1 MILEEFRIGS
11 SLDQGTNMDEKPN
24 QTAKPSKP
32 PWEVPIDDPHAL
44 KVEAPSTWAGG
55 IPAIMTSLSHTTHEM
70 GIIRGGKALLK
81 LNQKGGFD
89 CPGCG
94 WPDPDDDRAITEF
107 CENGVK
113 AVAHEA
119 TTKVITED
127 FFQHWSIEALGQQ
140 SDYWLGQQGRLTH
153 PMVKEAGSTHYRSIS
168 WEEAFTKMATH
179 LNTLEDPNEAIFYT
193 SGRTSNEAAFLYQ
206 LFARLYGTNNLP
218 DSSNMCHES
227 SSVALKEV
235 IGIGKATVTLDD
247 FHCADAIFILG
258 QNPGTNHPR
267 MLATLQ
273 KAARR
278 GCQIVSIN
286 PLPEAGTT
294 RFIHPQEFTT
304 WLGQG
309 TPLATLFLQ
318 VKINGDVALL
328 KGMMKGLLE
337 REDQHP
343 GTILDKTFI
352 QQYTDGFENFGAALQ
367 QVSWDDIVEGSGI
380 PKKDI
385 QKAVDIVVQ
394 AKSIICTWAMGMTQH
409 KNAVANM
416 QEIINF
422 LLLRGNIGRKGAGAC
437 PVRGHSNVQG
447 DRTMG
452 ITENPAPEFLNRL
465 ELIFDFQPPTQRG
478 HDAVRGIKAMHEGHA
493 KVFIALGG
501 NFLSATPD
509 TSYTAEA
516 ISRCR
521 LTVHISTK
529 LNRAHLVTGNEA
541 LILPALGRTDQDRQ
555 AGHFQYVTTENTMG
569 VVQTSQGQLD
579 PVSPDIKS
587 EVNIVGNLAKATFA
601 HREGPGRHINWD
613 TLMENYDEI
622 RHLINQVIPG
632 FENYTARVQKPGGFY
647 LFNPVR
653 DARRFPTST
662 GKANFTV
669 HPLPNIP
676 LQPGQLLM
684 MTIRSHDQYN
694 TTIYGLDDRY
704 RGVKSGRRVVF
715 MNQTDM
721 DERGLAKGHL
731 VDLVS
736 HYQDQTRK
744 AEQFTVI
751 PYPIP
756 RTCVATYF
764 PEANVLIPIDSVAD
778 KSNTPTSK
786 SIVITVHPSSTHSR
800 HP

>member
-1 MILEEFRIGS
+1 M
-11 SLDQGTNMDEKPN
+11 
-24 QTAKPSKP
+24 
-32 PWEVPIDDPHAL
+32 
-44 KVEAPSTWAGG
+44 EAPSTPSWEIPLEDSRELHIDEPSTLAGG
-55 IPAIMTSLSHTTHEM
+55 IPAILSTLKHTTHEM
-70 GIIRGGKALLK
+70 GLKRGGQALLTV
-81 LNQKGGFD
+81 NQKQGFD

-94 WPDPDDDRAITEF
+94 WPDPDGDRAITEF

-119 TTKVITED
+119 TTRIITKE
-127 FFQHWSIEALGQQ
+127 FFQHYSIEKLSRQ
-140 SDYWLGQQGRLTH
+140 SDYWLGQQGRLTR
-153 PMVKEAGSTHYRSIS
+153 PMIKRKGDTHYHPIA
-168 WEEAFTKMATH
+168 WHTAFDTIAGH
-179 LNTLEDPNEAIFYT
+179 LNALDDPNEAIFYT

-247 FHCADAIFILG
+247 FQHADAIFILG

-273 KAARR
+273 QAARR

-294 RFIHPQEFTT
+294 RFIHPREITH
-304 WLGQG
+304 WLGRG
-309 TPLATLFLQ
+309 TPLATLHLP
-318 VKINGDVALL
+318 VKINGDVPLL
-328 KGMMKGLLE
+328 KGIMKELLI
-337 REDQHP
+337 REEIQP
-343 GTILDKTFI
+343 GSILDLPFI
-352 QQYTDGFENFGAALQ
+352 RDYTEGFDHFATVTRNITWEK
-367 QVSWDDIVEGSGI
+367 IVEGSGI
-380 PKKDI
+380 AREDI
-385 QKAVDIVVQ
+385 QKAADIVVQ
-394 AKSIICTWAMGMTQH
+394 TKSIICTWAMGMTQH

-422 LLLRGNIGRKGAGAC
+422 LLLRGNIGRQGTGPC

-452 ITENPAPEFLNRL
+452 ITENPTHEFLDRL
-465 ELIFDFQPPTQRG
+465 AKVCHFQPPTKRG
-478 HDAVRGIKAMHEGHA
+478 HDAVRGIKAMHAGRA

-509 TSYTAEA
+509 TEYTAQA
-516 ISRCR
+516 LSRCR

-529 LNRAHLVTGNEA
+529 LNRAHLVTGTEA
-541 LILPALGRTDQDRQ
+541 LILPSLGRTDKDLQEDIP
-555 AGHFQYVTTENTMG
+555 QYVTTENTMG
-569 VVQTSQGQLD
+569 IVQTSHGTLE
-579 PVSPDIKS
+579 PVSPFLKS
-587 EVNIVGNLAKATFA
+587 EVNIVANIAKATFTDK
-601 HREGPGRHINWD
+601 EGPWDHINWNR
-613 TLMENYDEI
+613 LMQDYDEI
-622 RHLINQVIPG
+622 RHLISRVVPG
-632 FENYTARVQKPGGFY
+632 HDNYIERVNRPGGFY
-647 LFNPVR
+647 LPNPIR
-653 DARRFPTST
+653 DARQFPTPS
-662 GKANFTV
+662 GKARFTI
-669 HPLPNIP
+669 HPLPDIHLAP
-676 LQPGQLLM
+676 HQLLM

-704 RGVKSGRRVVF
+704 RGVKAGRRVVF
-715 MNQTDM
+715 MNQLDM
-721 DERGLAKGHL
+721 EERDLTKGDV
-731 VDLVS
+731 VDIIS
-736 HYQDQTRK
+736 HHKDQTR
-744 AEQFTVI
+744 AASHFVVV

-786 SIVITVHPSSTHSR
+786 SVVVTIHPTSQPSALH
-800 HP
+800 

>member
-1 MILEEFRIGS
+1 M
-11 SLDQGTNMDEKPN
+11 
-24 QTAKPSKP
+24 AKKTYPPVDTSKP
-32 PWEVPIDDPHAL
+32 TWEVPLEDPKAL
-44 KVEAPSTWAGG
+44 KIKEPSTLAGG
-55 IPAIMTSLSHTTHEM
+55 IPAIITSLSHTTHEM
-70 GIIRGGKALLK
+70 GVVRGGQALLK
-81 LNQKGGFD
+81 INQKGGFD

-94 WPDPDDDRAITEF
+94 WPDPDDNRAFTEF

-119 TTKVITED
+119 TTKVITEE
-127 FFQHWSIEALGQQ
+127 FFDQWSIKALGQQ

-153 PMVKEAGSTHYRSIS
+153 PMVKEVGSTHYRPIA
-168 WEEAFTKMATH
+168 WEEAFIKMATH
-179 LNTLEDPNEAIFYT
+179 LHALDDPNEAIFYT

-247 FHCADAIFILG
+247 FQQADAIFILG

-294 RFIHPQEFTT
+294 RFIHPQEVTT
-304 WLGQG
+304 WLGHG
-309 TPLATLFLQ
+309 TPLATLFLP
-318 VKINGDVALL
+318 VKINGDVPLL
-328 KGMMKGLLE
+328 KGLMKELLE
-337 REDQHP
+337 REDQQP
-343 GTILDKTFI
+343 GTILDMAFI
-352 QQYTDGFENFGAALQ
+352 QQYTHGFDDFAAALR

-380 PKKDI
+380 PREDI
-385 QKAVDIVVQ
+385 HKAVDIVVN

-416 QEIINF
+416 QEIINL
-422 LLLRGNIGRKGAGAC
+422 LLLRGNIGRQGAGPC

-452 ITENPAPEFLNRL
+452 ITENPAPDFLDRL
-465 ELIFDFQPPTQRG
+465 RKVFDFQPPTERG
-478 HDAVRGIKAMHEGHA
+478 LDAVRGIKAMHEGRA

-516 ISRCR
+516 LSRCR

-529 LNRAHLVTGNEA
+529 LNRAHLVTGHEA
-541 LILPALGRTDQDRQ
+541 LILPALGRTDQDSQ
-555 AGHFQYVTTENTMG
+555 SGNLQYVTTENTMG
-569 VVQTSQGQLD
+569 IVQPSQGKLE
-579 PVSPDIKS
+579 PVSPDIRS

-601 HREGPGRHINWD
+601 RRRGPGQHINWD
-613 TLMENYDEI
+613 HLMDNYDEI
-622 RHLINQVIPG
+622 RALISQAIPG
-632 FENYTARVQKPGGFY
+632 FDNYTTRVQHPGGFY
-647 LFNPVR
+647 LPNPVR
-653 DARRFPTST
+653 DSRIFLTATN
-662 GKANFTV
+662 KANFTV
-669 HPLPNIP
+669 HPLPKIT
-676 LQPGQLLM
+676 LEPGQLLM
-684 MTIRSHDQYN
+684 TTIRSHDQYN
-694 TTIYGLDDRY
+694 TTIYGLNDRY
-704 RGVKSGRRVVF
+704 RGVKSGRRVVL
-715 MNQTDM
+715 MNQADM
-721 DERGLAKGHL
+721 EERGLSKG
-731 VDLVS
+731 DLLNITS
-736 HYQDQTRK
+736 HHEGHTRT

-764 PEANVLIPIDSVAD
+764 PEANILVPIDSVAD

-786 SIVITVHPSSTHSR
+786 SVVVTIRHHS
-800 HP
+800 

>member
-1 MILEEFRIGS
+1 MPDQSKNPGKNLKPTWDVPLEDPKALE
-11 SLDQGTNMDEKPN
+11 
-24 QTAKPSKP
+24 
-32 PWEVPIDDPHAL
+32 IDP
-44 KVEAPSTWAGG
+44 PSTLAGG
-55 IPAIMTSLSHTTHEM
+55 IPAILTTLSHTTHEM
-70 GIIRGGKALLK
+70 GVVRGGKALLNV
-81 LNQKGGFD
+81 NQKGGFD

-94 WPDPDDDRAITEF
+94 WPEPDGDRAITEF
-107 CENGVK
+107 CENGAK

-119 TTKVITED
+119 TTKAITED
-127 FFQHWSIEALGQQ
+127 FFHRWSIEALGQQ
-140 SDYWLGQQGRLTH
+140 SDYWLGQQGRLTQ
-153 PMVKEAGSTHYRSIS
+153 PMVKEADNTHYRPIS
-168 WEEAFTKMATH
+168 WDDAFTKIAAH
-179 LNTLEDPNEAIFYT
+179 LHALDDPNEAIFYT

-206 LFARLYGTNNLP
+206 LFARLFGTNNLP
-218 DSSNMCHES
+218 DSSSMCHES

-235 IGIGKATVTLDD
+235 IGIGKATVTLED
-247 FHCADAIFILG
+247 FHHTDAIFILG

-273 KAARR
+273 QAARR

-304 WLGQG
+304 WLGHG
-309 TPLATLFLQ
+309 TPLATLFLPIN
-318 VKINGDVALL
+318 INGDVALL
-328 KGMMKGLLE
+328 KGMMKELLE
-337 REDQHP
+337 REDQQP
-343 GTILDKTFI
+343 GTLLDTAFI
-352 QQYTDGFENFGAALQ
+352 QQYTNGFETFATALR

-380 PKKDI
+380 PRGDI
-385 QKAVDIVVQ
+385 HKAVDIVIN

-452 ITENPAPEFLNRL
+452 ITENPAPEFLNSL
-465 ELIFDFQPPTQRG
+465 GKVFHFQPPTQRG

-516 ISRCR
+516 LSRCR

-541 LILPALGRTDQDRQ
+541 LILPALGRTDRDRQ
-555 AGHFQYVTTENTMG
+555 HETLQYVTTENTMG
-569 VVQTSQGQLD
+569 IVQTSQGNLE
-579 PVSPDIKS
+579 PISPDIRS
-587 EVNIVGNLAKATFA
+587 EVNIVGTLAKATFA
-601 HREGPGRHINWD
+601 NRQGPAQHISWD
-613 TLMENYDEI
+613 ALMSHYDEI
-622 RHLINQVIPG
+622 RSLISQTIPG
-632 FENYTARVQKPGGFY
+632 FDNYNARVQHSGGFY
-647 LFNPVR
+647 LPNPVR
-653 DARRFPTST
+653 DSRTFLTPT
-662 GKANFTV
+662 GKATFSV
-669 HPLPNIP
+669 HPLPKII
-676 LQPGQLLM
+676 LEPGQLLM

-704 RGVKSGRRVVF
+704 RGVKSGRRVIF
-715 MNQTDM
+715 MHQADM
-721 DERGLAKGHL
+721 KERGLAKGDL
-731 VDLVS
+731 VDITS
-736 HYQDQTRK
+736 HYEGHTRT

-764 PEANVLIPIDSVAD
+764 PEANVLVPIDSVAD

-786 SIVITVHPSSTHSR
+786 SIVVTVHRPSNDT
-800 HP
+800 PP

>member
-1 MILEEFRIGS
+1 MSKDRN
-11 SLDQGTNMDEKPN
+11 T
-24 QTAKPSKP
+24 PSKKP
-32 PWEVPIDDPHAL
+32 KPTWKVPLEDHKAL
-44 KVEAPSTWAGG
+44 KIEEPSKLAGG
-55 IPAIMTSLSHTTHEM
+55 MPAIMTSLSETTKEM
-70 GIIRGGKALLK
+70 GVLRGGKALLK
-81 LNQKGGFD
+81 ANQQGGFD
-89 CPGCG
+89 CPGCA

-113 AVAHEA
+113 AIAHEA
-119 TTKVITED
+119 TTKVITEE
-127 FFQHWSIEALGQQ
+127 FFQRWSIEALGQQ
-140 SDYWLGQQGRLTH
+140 SDYWLNQQGRLGH
-153 PMVKEAGSTHYRSIS
+153 PMVKEAGGTHYRPIA
-168 WEEAFTKMATH
+168 WEDAFIKMAKH
-179 LNTLEDPNEAIFYT
+179 LHALEDPNEAIFYT

-206 LFARLYGTNNLP
+206 LFARMYGTNNLP

-235 IGIGKATVTLDD
+235 IGIGKSTVTLED
-247 FHCADAIFILG
+247 FQHADAIFILG

-273 KAARR
+273 QAARR

-304 WLGQG
+304 WLGHG
-309 TPLATLFLQ
+309 TPLATLFLP
-318 VKINGDVALL
+318 VKVNGDVALL
-328 KGMMKGLLE
+328 KGLMKELLE
-337 REDQHP
+337 REEQQP
-343 GTILDKTFI
+343 GTILDTAFI
-352 QQYTDGFENFGAALQ
+352 QQYTDGFEHFARALR

-380 PKKDI
+380 PREDI
-385 QKAVDIVVQ
+385 HKAVDLVVN

-422 LLLRGNIGRKGAGAC
+422 LLLRGNIGRQGAGPC

-452 ITENPAPEFLNRL
+452 ITENPAPEFLETL
-465 ELIFDFQPPTQRG
+465 GKVFDFHPPRQRG
-478 HDAVRGIKAMHEGHA
+478 HDAVRGIKAMHEGRA

-509 TSYTAEA
+509 TDYTAEA
-516 ISRCR
+516 LTRCR

-541 LILPALGRTDQDRQ
+541 LILPALGRTDKDNPN
-555 AGHFQYVTTENTMG
+555 GNLQYVTTENTMG
-569 VVQTSQGQLD
+569 IVQASQGQLE

-587 EVNIVGNLAKATFA
+587 EIYIVGNLAKDTLAY
-601 HREGPGRHINWD
+601 RKGPGSRINWD
-613 TLMENYDEI
+613 HLMDNYDEI
-622 RHLINQVIPG
+622 RSLISQTILG
-632 FENYTARVQKPGGFY
+632 FENYTKRVQHPGGFY
-647 LFNPVR
+647 LPNPVR
-653 DARRFPTST
+653 DSRTFLTST
-662 GKANFTV
+662 NKANFTV
-669 HPLPNIP
+669 HPLPKITRE
-676 LQPGQLLM
+676 PGQLLM
-684 MTIRSHDQYN
+684 TTIRSHDQYN

-704 RGVKSGRRVVF
+704 RGVKSGRRVIL
-715 MNQTDM
+715 MNQADM
-721 DERGLAKGHL
+721 EERGLAKGDL
-731 VDLVS
+731 VDITS
-736 HYQDQTRK
+736 HHEGHTRT

-764 PEANVLIPIDSVAD
+764 PEANVLVPIDSVAD

-786 SIVITVHPSSTHSR
+786 SIVVTVHRHS
-800 HP
+800 